1 LSLLSSLF
9 WVVTLSVPRADA
21 VKDVNWDEG
30 APVYDN
36 AWIVQL
42 KEPSVV
48 KQVKDVEKEGRA
60 VTLADKDS
68 FKRKVR
74 DSQMRFEQKLGR
86 MGGKQIRRRIQTILN
101 AVVVDG
107 LSQQEAR
114 ALLKDPEV
122 RSISPNLKV
131 TTTMINSP
139 ALTQAKKVWP
149 LNQNAQPCGFSAND
163 GYLQEPSC
171 MNGSGVR
178 LGIIDTGIDYLHA
191 SLGGCRGPQCRV
203 KGGWSFFTN
212 DDQFMDDQGHGT
224 HVAGIAA
231 GRGYADNGKPIM
243 GIAPNA
249 DLYGIKV
256 LDSTGGGSFESVVA
270 GIEWSIDPNQDGDP
284 SDHLDVINL
293 SIGGP
298 VGHPDDLMSAALDE
312 AVEAGVVAVVA
323 AGNAGPNRFT
333 INSPGTSRLA
343 ITVSAMNKQ
352 SELAWFSSK
361 GPSVWRD
368 ADRNL
373 MTAMKPEVTAPGVS
387 ICAAR
392 ASQAWSGFVSYCE
405 DQRHVR
411 LSGTSMATP
420 MVAGAAALML
430 QRNPGLSPQQVKI
443 KLQSTGQRVRD
454 ANLGPFEI
462 GAGFLDAYRAVFTAN
477 PTDIGASEIKKADGQ
492 IEIPLQGIGSSVRIS
507 YARYTSLSK
516 LKSSPFK
523 LLYSGL
529 VQSSAMT
536 VRSPLPRGESFIL
549 KIETPSVSHFESEG
563 AATQYQYFMDEW
575 PICRV
580 EDLVD
585 ISRRA
590 AGDYKQI
597 CDMEIQSDPEYQ
609 IGGFIGNYNGHGRRV
624 IYNVSNGGSVSWPLF
639 SLIKPR
645 GTVRNLHIDNIR
657 LNSWDV
663 AGALAQYSYGD
674 IEGVF
679 VTGSIQ
685 SLLPVGGIVGVMG
698 DSGSIRRSAVRAQIG
713 SEMSAGGLVGTL
725 ESGAKISQSYFKGSI
740 EAGQR
745 AGGLIG
751 EAVGPGEIEISE
763 SYVAATLQGG
773 MKSSA
778 LVAFSSMPILVFS
791 SFWDETLAPD
801 LTACFGHECL
811 GASPRTSSQM
821 TDPDTYRDWDFQN
834 VWGIES
840 FLTTPFHRME

>member
-1 LSLLSSLF
+1 M
-9 WVVTLSVPRADA
+9 VTLSVAQANVLPEFT
-21 VKDVNWDEG
+21 WDES
-30 APVYDN
+30 APLYDN

-48 KQVKDVEKEGRA
+48 KQMKMVERQGRA
-60 VTLADKDS
+60 ASAQEKVL
-68 FKRKVR
+68 FKNQVR
-74 DSQMRFEQKLGR
+74 SSQTRFEQKIQRL
-86 MGGKQIRRRIQTILN
+86 GGKQVRRRFEMTLN
-101 AVVVDG
+101 AVVIEG
-107 LSQQEAR
+107 LTPKEAQNLMR
-114 ALLKDPEV
+114 DPDV
-122 RSISPNLKV
+122 QRVSPNLKV
-131 TTTMINSP
+131 TTTMINSA
-139 ALTQAKKVWP
+139 ALTQAKRVWP
-149 LNQNAQPCGFSAND
+149 LTREAQPCGTTSD
-163 GYLQEPSC
+163 DSYLSRPNC

-256 LDSTGGGSFESVVA
+256 LDSSGGGSFESVAA

-298 VGHPDDLMSAALDE
+298 VGHPDDLMSSALDE
-312 AVEAGVVAVVA
+312 AVEAGVVAIVA

-392 ASQAWSGFVSYCE
+392 ASQAWSGFANFCE

-420 MVAGAAALML
+420 MVAGAAALIL
-430 QRNPGLSPQQVKI
+430 QRNPGLTPQQVKI

-462 GAGFLDAYRAVFTAN
+462 GAGFLDAYRAVFNAN

-507 YARYTSLSK
+507 YARYTSLLK

-523 LLYSGL
+523 LLYSGPVL
-529 VQSSAMT
+529 SSAMSI
-536 VRSPLPRGESFIL
+536 RRPMPRGESFIL
-549 KIETPSVSHFESEG
+549 KIETPIVSHIDSEG
-563 AATQYQYFMDEW
+563 AAIQYQYFMDEW

-597 CDMEIQSDPEYQ
+597 CDMEIQADPEYQ

-624 IYNVSNGGSVSWPLF
+624 IYNVPKGGSVSWPLF

-645 GTVRNLHIDNIR
+645 GTIRNLHIDNIR
-657 LNSWDV
+657 LNAWDV
-663 AGALAQYSYGD
+663 TGALAQYSYGD
-674 IEGVF
+674 IEDVF
-679 VTGSIQ
+679 VTGSIE
-685 SLLPVGGIVGVMG
+685 SPLPVGGLVGVMG
-698 DSGSIRRSAVRAQIG
+698 ESGSIRRCAVRADIVSG
-713 SEMSAGGLVGTL
+713 MSAGGLIGSL
-725 ESGAKISQSYFKGSI
+725 ESGANVSQSYFQGSI
-740 EAGQR
+740 EAAER

-751 EAVGPGEIEISE
+751 GAVGPGEIEISE

-778 LVAFSSMPILVFS
+778 MVASSDLPISVSS
-791 SFWDETLAPD
+791 SFWDETLAPQVV
-801 LTACFGHECL
+801 ACFGHECA

-821 TDPDTYRDWDFQN
+821 TDPDTYQGWDFQN
-834 VWGIES
+834 VWRIEN
-840 FLTTPFHRME
+840 FQTTPFHRME

>member
-1 LSLLSSLF
+1 MSLLLSLF
-9 WVVTLSVPRADA
+9 WGVTLGVAPGESSSEVI
-21 VKDVNWDEG
+21 WDES
-30 APVYDN
+30 AVVYDG

-48 KQVKDVEKEGRA
+48 KQMKTIERQGRSASPQEKIR
-60 VTLADKDS
+60 
-68 FKRKVR
+68 FKSQVR
-74 DSQMRFEQKLGR
+74 SSQTRFEQKIQGLGR
-86 MGGKQIRRRIQTILN
+86 KQVRRKFETILN
-101 AVVVDG
+101 ALVIDG
-107 LSQQEAR
+107 LSPQEAQ
-114 ALLKDPEV
+114 ALSRDPDV
-122 RSISPNLKV
+122 RNVSPNLKV
-131 TTTMINSP
+131 TTTMVNSA
-139 ALTQAKKVWP
+139 ALTQAKRVWP
-149 LNQNAQPCGFSAND
+149 LNRNQQSCGFSAND
-163 GYLQEPSC
+163 DYLREATC
-171 MNGSGVR
+171 MNGSGIR

-256 LDSTGGGSFESVVA
+256 LDSTGGGSFESVAA

-298 VGHPDDLMSAALDE
+298 VGHPDDFMSAALDE

-343 ITVSAMNKQ
+343 ITVSAMNQQ
-352 SELAWFSSK
+352 SQLAWFSSK

-392 ASQAWSGFVSYCE
+392 ASQAWSGFVNYCE

-411 LSGTSMATP
+411 LSGTSMAAP
-420 MVAGAAALML
+420 MVAGAAALIL

-443 KLQSTGQRVRD
+443 KLQSSGQRVRD

-462 GAGFLDAYRAVFTAN
+462 GAGFLDAYRAVFDSN
-477 PTDIGASEIKKADGQ
+477 PADLGASEVMKVGDQ
-492 IEIPLQGIGSSVRIS
+492 IHIPLQGVGSQVRIS
-507 YARYTSLSK
+507 FARYTSLPK
-516 LKSSPFK
+516 LKTSPFK
-523 LLYSGL
+523 LLYSGPL
-529 VQSSAMT
+529 TSSAMT
-536 VRSPLPRGESFIL
+536 VQRPLPRGESFIL
-549 KIETPSVSHFESEG
+549 KIETPVVSHSESG
-563 AATQYQYFMDEW
+563 GSSVQYQYFMDEW

-580 EDLVD
+580 EDIVD

-609 IGGFIGNYNGHGRRV
+609 IGGFTGNYNGHGRRV
-624 IYNVSNGGSVSWPLF
+624 IYNIPDGGAITWPLF

-645 GTVRNLHIDNIR
+645 GTVRNLHIENIR
-657 LNSWDV
+657 MNTWDV

-674 IEGVF
+674 IEDVF
-679 VTGSIQ
+679 VTGVVQGSM
-685 SLLPVGGIVGVMG
+685 LVGGIVGVMG
-698 DSGSIRRSAVRAQIG
+698 EPGSIRRSAVRADVG
-713 SEMSAGGLVGTL
+713 SQMSAGGLVGHL
-725 ESGAKISQSYFKGSI
+725 ESGANISQSYFKGSI
-740 EAGQR
+740 AAGQR

-751 EAVGPGEIEISE
+751 EAAGSGQIEISE
-763 SYVAATLQGG
+763 SYVSATLQGG

-778 LVAFSSMPILVFS
+778 LVASSSMPISVVS

-801 LTACFGHECL
+801 LMACLGQECS

-821 TDPDTYRDWDFQN
+821 TDPETYQNWDFQN
-834 VWGIES
+834 VWRIES
-840 FLTTPFHRME
+840 FQTTPFHRSE